1 MERSASRPEN
11 AECSGGS
18 SPKYKGVRMRK
29 WGKWVAEV
37 RLPNSRER
45 IWLGSYDTPEKA
57 ARAYD
62 AAVFCLRGP
71 AGKLNFPGNPP
82 NIPEASTLSPSQIQ
96 AAAARFAHEGL
107 PATVPAEGKRAIGDE
122 CWSFLESLVT
132 DSGSGGSDF
141 GAYSMYE
148 GFPEEAEFPPP
159 PPPDDDDGAD
169 SVASSYFQSTLW
181 NF

>member
-1 MERSASRPEN
+1 MSGAEKT
-11 AECSGGS
+11 ECSGEG

-82 NIPEASTLSPSQIQ
+82 NIPEASSLSPSQIQ
-96 AAAARFAHEGL
+96 AAAARFAHEGE
-107 PATVPAEGKRAIGDE
+107 PTTIPAEEGKPAASGDE

-132 DSGSGGSDF
+132 DSGSGGSDL
-141 GAYSMYE
+141 GAYPMYE
-148 GFPEEAEFPPP
+148 GFPEEAEFPHP
-159 PPPDDDDGAD
+159 PPPDDDDGED
-169 SVASSYFQSTLW
+169 SVGSSYFQTTLW